1 MAGISPAGGPFQDSP
16 TEKRR
21 LEEMQDD
28 KLGSSPADSLT
39 DEESRPARKGHY
51 GSTEDH
57 VFSDASVADYWRK
70 VYEQAGYE
78 NRHRFDPTL
87 EWTAEEERKL
97 VKKIDWRILLWA
109 WIMFV
114 ALDLHRKNINRAIS
128 DNMLP
133 ELDMDT
139 NDFNYGQTIF
149 LVSFLSAELPSGLI
163 SKKLGADRWIPF
175 LIVSWSIVAG
185 SQAFLTNRAG
195 FYAIK
200 ALLGLLMGGF
210 IPDVVLYLTYF
221 YKSNELPVRLA
232 WFWTALSTSNIVGS
246 LVAAGVLQ
254 MRGVNGWAGWRWL
267 FLLEAIFTIIVGIF
281 AWGLMPPGPCQTA
294 NWFRGQKGWFSEREE
309 LILVNRLLRD
319 DPSKGDMNNR
329 QAVGGKKLWLA
340 VSDWEQWP
348 LYLIGLTTY
357 IPPSPPNTYLS
368 FILRQLGFSV
378 FEANLLAMPSQFLFA
393 VNLLIISWV
402 SERVR
407 ERAMV
412 SSTSNIWIF
421 AWLVPLVTLRAD
433 ASPWVRYALL
443 TGLLSYPY
451 CHAILV
457 GWNAKNSNSVR
468 TRAVSAALYNMFVQS
483 GNIVASNIYREDDK
497 PLYRRGNKILLG
509 ICCFNIVL
517 FYGVKAF
524 YVWRNKTRD
533 ARWNALTKEQQEEYL
548 LNTKDEGMK
557 RLDFRFSH

>member
-21 LEEMQDD
+21 LEETQDD
-28 KLGSSPADSLT
+28 KLGSSPADSIT

-57 VFSDASVADYWRK
+57 VFSDPSVADYWRK

-97 VKKIDWRILLWA
+97 VKK
-109 WIMFV
+109 
-114 ALDLHRKNINRAIS
+114 
-128 DNMLP
+128 LP
-133 ELDMDT
+133 ELGMDT

-267 FLLEAIFTIIVGIF
+267 YVLSNDGVCRQTTDRLPSFLLEAIFTIIVGIF

-340 VSDWEQWP
+340 ISDWEQWP

-393 VNLLIISWV
+393 VNLLIVSWV